1 MHQKLKTSRK
11 AYFDTLNRLG
21 VTHECEERQTDKGRT
36 DRHSRSKCRG
46 RFFPGQS
53 DIVEKVAIAKH
64 FNLKAA
70 PCHTSRLCF
79 LVKFVL
85 RMRITATSELSVK
98 IFIAVRFSD
107 RNVLKESIELAIRRR
122 FSCFFFDVAYR

>member
-1 MHQKLKTSRK
+1 MKK
-11 AYFDTLNRLG
+11 D
-21 VTHECEERQTDKGRT
+21 RQIKGGRT
-36 DRHSRSKCRG
+36 DILAANAVG
-46 RFFPGQS
+46 VFFPGQS

-70 PCHTSRLCF
+70 PRYTSRLCF

-122 FSCFFFDVAYR
+122 FSCFFST